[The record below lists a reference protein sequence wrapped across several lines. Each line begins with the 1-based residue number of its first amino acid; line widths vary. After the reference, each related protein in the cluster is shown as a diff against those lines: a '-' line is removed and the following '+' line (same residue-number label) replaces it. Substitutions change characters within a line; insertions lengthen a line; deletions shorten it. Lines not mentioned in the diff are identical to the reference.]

1 MSSDDNKALVR
12 RLFEEGVNQ
21 RHYEV
26 VDELVAPDF
35 VLHSALMGEVRG
47 RAAYKQGVVALLEPA
62 PDLRATIEDLIAG
75 ERETIIARLT
85 YRGTDTGGFVR
96 GHPATGKGFEFTAIY
111 IWRLAEGQVTELWQ
125 EADRVRLLQQLGII
139 PS

>member
-35 VLHSALMGEVRG
+35 VLHSALIGEVRG
-47 RAAYKQGVVALLEPA
+47 RAAYKQSVVALLEPA

-96 GHPATGKGFEFTAIY
+96 GHPATGKRFEFTAIY